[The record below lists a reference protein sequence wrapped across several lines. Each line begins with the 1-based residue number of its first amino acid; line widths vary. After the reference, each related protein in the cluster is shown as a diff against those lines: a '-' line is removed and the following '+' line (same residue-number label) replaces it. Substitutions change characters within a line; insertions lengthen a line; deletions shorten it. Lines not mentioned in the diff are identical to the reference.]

1 MTLRPAEA
9 DTGIRFLRTDVAGAE
24 PIPARYDCVS
34 DTTLCTTIGGA
45 GVKVATIEHLMA
57 AFAGCGVDNAL
68 VELDGPEVPVMDGSS
83 APFVFLIECANL
95 VEQAAAKRWIR
106 ILKPIEIG
114 GEEKSA
120 SLVPADGFSV
130 EFTIDFDNEV
140 VARQTYFLD
149 VQEGAFKAELARAR
163 TFGFAGEVDKLRAL
177 GLARGGSLDNVVVV
191 DNNRIL
197 NEGGLRYGDEFV
209 RHKILDS
216 IGDLYL
222 AGASIIGH
230 FQGDCSGHAMNNALL
245 HAMFADETAWCY
257 SEDGPDMFAVEP
269 VYASAATA

>member
-9 DTGIRFLRTDVAGAE
+9 DTGIRFLRTDADDAE
-24 PIPARYDCVS
+24 PIPARYDFVS

-95 VEQAAAKRWIR
+95 VEQDAAKRWIR
-106 ILKPIEIG
+106 VLKPVKIG
-114 GEEKSA
+114 GEGKSA
-120 SLVPADGFSV
+120 ALAPADGFSV
-130 EFTIDFDNEV
+130 DFTIDFDNEV
-140 VARQTYFLD
+140 IARQSYFLD
-149 VQEGAFKAELARAR
+149 VQEGAFKSELARAR
-163 TFGFAGEVDKLRAL
+163 TFGFVGEVDKLRAL

-191 DNNRIL
+191 DNNTIL
-197 NEGGLRYGDEFV
+197 NEEGLRYGDEFV

-222 AGASIIGH
+222 AGAPIIGH
-230 FQGDCSGHAMNNALL
+230 FKGECSGHAMNNALL
-245 HAMFADETAWCY
+245 HALFADETAWCH
-257 SEDGPDMFAVEP
+257 SEDGPEIYDAEP